1 MDAAFCT
8 AEAAWHIF
16 VDLHDDMFGSLTHC
30 TEMGCVW
37 TEVEVTVFIHRRN
50 HDHCNI
56 VRT

>member
-16 VDLHDDMFGSLTHC
+16 VDFHDDMFGSLTHC

-37 TEVEVTVFIHRRN
+37 PEVEVTVFIIATSSGHEDSR
-50 HDHCNI
+50 
-56 VRT
+56 